1 MATVT
6 APRAFVLWDSTV
18 GKKILMAV
26 TGLILYGF
34 VIGHMI
40 GNLKV
45 YMGPAAFN
53 HYAEG
58 LRALGAPFFARGQL
72 LWLVRL
78 VLIAAV
84 LVHITAAIN
93 LWLKSRRARRHGYK
107 KYDGLEFSYASRT
120 MLWGGV
126 ALFAFIVFHLLDLTF
141 GSLNPAF
148 IPGDAYHNFV
158 ASFQRLPVSIAYSAA
173 MIPLGLH
180 LYHGFW
186 SMLQT
191 LGANNPKYNRFRR
204 PIAGVLAGLIVLGNI
219 SFPISVLLGIVK

>member
-1 MATVT
+1 MATVS
-6 APRAFVLWDSTV
+6 AARAGVLWDSSV
-18 GKKILMAV
+18 GKKILMAT
-26 TGLILYGF
+26 TGVILYAF
-34 VIGHMI
+34 VIGHMV

-58 LRALGAPFFARGQL
+58 LRTFGAPFFGRGQL
-72 LWLVRL
+72 LWLIRL
-78 VLIAAV
+78 LLIFSV
-84 LVHITAAIN
+84 LVHVIFALQ

-107 KYDGLEFSYASRT
+107 KYQGLEFSYASRT

-126 ALFAFIVFHLLDLTF
+126 AILAFVVFHLMDLTF
-141 GSLNPAF
+141 GSVNPGF

-158 ASFQRLPVSIAYSAA
+158 ASFQRLPVSMAYVAA

-191 LGANNPKYNRFRR
+191 FGANNPRYNRWRR
-204 PIAGVLAGLIVLGNI
+204 PIAGVLAALIVIGNI
-219 SFPISVLLGIVK
+219 SFPVSVLLGVVR